1 MIFECQIASPAFLIR
16 KKILGANHGGAGLS
30 PPTPPPAVTPKIFT
44 LCTSKG
50 GGKSESRPGRHK
62 PTLRHCSVQVPSPA
76 IVRDSFFSRNSSRK
90 N

>member
-30 PPTPPPAVTPKIFT
+30 PPPRPAVTPKIFT

-62 PTLRHCSVQVPSPA
+62 LTLRHCIA
-76 IVRDSFFSRNSSRK
+76 YHRTFKKIMETHRIV
-90 N
+90 